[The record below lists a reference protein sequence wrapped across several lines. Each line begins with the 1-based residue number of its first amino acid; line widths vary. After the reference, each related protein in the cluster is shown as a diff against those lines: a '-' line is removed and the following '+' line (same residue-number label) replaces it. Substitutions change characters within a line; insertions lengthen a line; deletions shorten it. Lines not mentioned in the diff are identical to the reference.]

1 MIWKVVTILVQVHLY
16 RVSAE
21 VKMYAFAREPSAVED
36 VLYTNDLLFEAHE
49 LTKIECARMCSG
61 TGGCMTVTFT
71 PSTSLQPST
80 CRGHSVPVTSSD
92 PSQPS
97 SGTEVYRIA
106 GTRCLGPLRSFPSSL
121 LVNAIIVCRR
131 HLFVATFSIFLY
143 LSSPSASSKP

>member
-1 MIWKVVTILVQVHLY
+1 MIWTVVAFLVQVHLH

-21 VKMYAFAREPSAVED
+21 VKTSSFAREPSAVEG
-36 VLYTNDLLFEAHE
+36 VLYTNNLLFEAHRQSKIRCAE
-49 LTKIECARMCSG
+49 MCATKD
-61 TGGCMTVTFT
+61 GCVTVTFT
-71 PSTSLQPST
+71 PPTSLQPST
-80 CRGHSVPVTSSD
+80 CRGYSAIVTPSD

-97 SGTEVYRIA
+97 PGTQVYRIA

-131 HLFVATFSIFLY
+131 HRLVATFSIFLC